1 MLVVVE
7 NRDIHDFAQA
17 LFDDETF
24 GRLDVFEVDAAE
36 GLAQVT
42 DTVDE
47 FIHILGIDLDID
59 AVNIGEAL
67 EQHGLAFH
75 HRLRR

>member
-7 NRDIHDFAQA
+7 NRDIHDFVQA

-24 GRLDVFEVDAAE
+24 GRLDVFEVDSAE

-67 EQHGLAFH
+67 EKHGLAFH